1 MPIKPRHL
9 KISHPPCPTRRPPLA
24 PINIYPPPQK
34 FAPMSV
40 DEGMVRAVGDY
51 VSEFIGKLAERDR
64 QLEEIKL
71 RAAALKIED
80 REKERA
86 QEKVLARF
94 EDDHGARRESTIRWI
109 LPLSAIGI
117 VGLVATAILA
127 GKVADPTGLIV
138 AVGTLIIGA
147 VSGLSR
153 SPLM

>member
-1 MPIKPRHL
+1 
-9 KISHPPCPTRRPPLA
+9 
-24 PINIYPPPQK
+24 
-34 FAPMSV
+34 MSV